1 MPDVLFLSENEDFAA
16 DLSSQI
22 QLYAP
27 EFTVHRTNEENEVF
41 DLYLLDELP
50 EKLKEL
56 RHKQLK
62 APVIL
67 FTSDNTALDDENGS
81 TFVVAKPFVLGDFL
95 NRLCSS
101 INLFENRSDGYLTF
115 NNYELHPVAKEIL
128 NLRTDEVIKLTEKE
142 VAVIKYLY
150 KAKDKIVSK
159 NDLLQDVWDYNAEVT
174 THTIETHIYRLRQ
187 KVEHDGLGAP
197 LIVTEDGGYKLVF

>member
-1 MPDVLFLSENEDFAA
+1 MPDILFLSAHNDFAE
-16 DLSSQI
+16 DLAEQI
-22 QLYAP
+22 RLYAP
-27 EFTVHRTNEENEVF
+27 EFTVCREGKEDEAF
-41 DLYLLDELP
+41 DLYLLDDQP
-50 EKLKEL
+50 EKLKDL
-56 RHKQLK
+56 RRDHHK

-67 FTSDNTALDDENGS
+67 LSSGDFSAEEDSSAL
-81 TFVVAKPFVLGDFL
+81 VIAKPFALADFL
-95 NRLCSS
+95 NRLRSS
-101 INLFENRSDGYLTF
+101 INLFENRSDGYLIF

-128 NLRTDEVIKLTEKE
+128 NLQTGEVIKLTEKE
-142 VAVIKYLY
+142 VAVIKYLH

-197 LIVTEDGGYKLVF
+197 LIMTEDGGYKLVF